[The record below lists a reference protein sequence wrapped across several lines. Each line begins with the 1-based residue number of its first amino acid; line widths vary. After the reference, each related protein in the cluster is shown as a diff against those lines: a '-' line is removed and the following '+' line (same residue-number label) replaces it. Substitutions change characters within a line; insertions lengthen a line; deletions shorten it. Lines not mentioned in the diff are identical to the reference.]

1 MELLDDCRQ
10 RTWILVPTSS
20 PSVTPADC
28 HHQYRT
34 VDVRD
39 VTSMGTQEFMRFVKD
54 HGFGDHVAFVEDSA
68 VDYEVMLTIT
78 LDDMQRASTDK
89 YVPGIPTDPERWKQ
103 FVAFGDRL
111 RAEAAKHKRQN
122 EWARRAGPLDP
133 SVTELFGKKVT
144 WNKSGTIRSNCAA
157 VKAGLVDTHGKVL

>member
-28 HHQYRT
+28 HRQYRT

-39 VTSMGTQEFMRFVKD
+39 VKSMGTREFMRFVKD
-54 HGFGDHVAFVEDSA
+54 HGFGDLVAFVEDSS
-68 VDYEVMLTIT
+68 VDYELMLTIT
-78 LDDMQRASTDK
+78 LDDMQKVSTDK
-89 YVPGIPTDPERWKQ
+89 LPGAPTDPERSKQ

-111 RAEAAKHKRQN
+111 RAEADKHKRQN

-133 SVTELFGKKVT
+133 SVTELFGKEVT
-144 WNKSGTIRSNCAA
+144 RNKSGTIRSNCAA
-157 VKAGLVDTHGKVL
+157 VKAGLVDTHGNVL